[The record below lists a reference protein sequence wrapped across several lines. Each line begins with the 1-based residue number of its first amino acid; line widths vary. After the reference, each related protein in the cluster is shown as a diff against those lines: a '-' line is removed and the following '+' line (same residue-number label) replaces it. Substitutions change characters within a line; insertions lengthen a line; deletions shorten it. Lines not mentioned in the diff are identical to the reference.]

1 MASLDKSSD
10 MPNPDEF
17 LYNSHLSTLPMLAII
32 VRKGDAY
39 VVVNNDTVN
48 HTIATRKLGMR
59 RHVSTDI
66 HPVYMPYYTFLEG
79 QDRYYLPHT
88 ESWKDAICGLVLELV
103 I

>member
-1 MASLDKSSD
+1 MASPDRSSD
-10 MPNPDEF
+10 MPSPDEF
-17 LYNSHLSTLPMLAII
+17 IYSSRLPQLPMLSII
-32 VRKGDAY
+32 VRRGDAY
-39 VVVNNDTVN
+39 LVIYNDTVG

-66 HPVYMPYYTFLEG
+66 RPQHLPYHTFLEG

-88 ESWKDAICGLVLELV
+88 ESWRDAICGLVLELV